1 MHSGNLCV
9 VLTEAGTWES
19 FPAFAEKYCKQID
32 AIIVERIDGPDVR
45 VWKIEVEGII
55 IRLVY
60 DDYPNGV
67 SLESEDDRG
76 DEIIKRLFKRIEAEK
91 SDNGV

>member
-1 MHSGNLCV
+1 MHSGNLCI

-19 FPAFAEKYCKQID
+19 FPAFAEKYCEQID
-32 AIIVERIDGPDVR
+32 AIIVKRIDGPDVR
-45 VWKIEVEGII
+45 VWEIEVEGII

-91 SDNGV
+91 SDDGV